1 MRRRAVLLSLIAGL
15 LVYPITVAWPALAFS
30 VSSQPVHPQASR
42 PLTEEEYWKLVE
54 HNRQIVAGLKGAP
67 ARKMEDGLSKLAAQW
82 QRVETIRLTT
92 GEVIPFDNSFMLATL
107 GAEKPDLD
115 HIKHLLEQLQ
125 AAHQQYPR
133 QVFTTDDL
141 KPLALIL
148 ARPEFQWQEARPNPV
163 AAWLAKQWERL
174 LQWLSRL
181 FGGRTITLNTGTWS
195 FPAALTTLLL
205 VLVLLYI
212 SRNLIR
218 DFVSD
223 ARLDSDGSGSDEA
236 LTSERAFQRAMDLSR
251 GRDYRSAV
259 RYLYLS
265 SLLMLDERNLLQ
277 YDRSKTNR
285 EYLRSI
291 SGSPELAEPL
301 GQVIEV
307 FDDVWYGHHSLDEDS
322 FKHYSDRVE
331 ALKEQSK

>member
-1 MRRRAVLLSLIAGL
+1 
-15 LVYPITVAWPALAFS
+15 
-30 VSSQPVHPQASR
+30 
-42 PLTEEEYWKLVE
+42 VE

-67 ARKMEDGLSKLAAQW
+67 AGKMEEGLSKLAAQW
-82 QRVETIRLTT
+82 QRVETIRLAT
-92 GEVIPFDNSFMLATL
+92 GEVVPFDNDYMLAIL
-107 GAEKPDLD
+107 DAEKPDLD
-115 HIKHLLEQLQ
+115 HIKELLQELQ

-141 KPLALIL
+141 KPLASIL

-163 AAWLAKQWERL
+163 ATWLEKQWQRL
-174 LQWLSRL
+174 LQWLGRL
-181 FGGRTITLNTGTWS
+181 FGGRTIALSTGTWS
-195 FPAALTTLLL
+195 FPAALTTLML

-223 ARLDSDGSGSDEA
+223 ASLDRDGSGSDEA

-251 GRDYRSAV
+251 GGDYRSAV

-291 SGSPELAEPL
+291 SGSPELAKPL
-301 GQVIEV
+301 GEVIEV
-307 FDDVWYGHHSLDEDS
+307 FDDVWYGHHLLDEDS